1 MKVTLSLL
9 LCGLTFLNTIAQT
22 TQLTNESDSMAYC
35 IGILMGS
42 SISSAGIDDINDE
55 VFMKAVNDA
64 LAKKDP
70 AISPDDANLFMNM
83 YMGRQMAKVAQKNLE
98 EGQAFLSAKAK
109 EEGVVRLPSG
119 LLYRIIQ
126 QGSGVSP
133 VDTSFVTVHY
143 TGKLIDGSVFDSSV
157 ERGEPAQF
165 PVNGVIPGWT
175 EALKLMKPGAKWE
188 LYLPPDLAYGDRGNR
203 SIAPNSVL
211 IFDVEL
217 ISVE

>member
-9 LCGLTFLNTIAQT
+9 LFGLTFFNTIAQT
-22 TQLTNESDSMAYC
+22 AQLTNESDSVAYC

-70 AISPDDANLFMNM
+70 VISPEEANLFMNM
-83 YMGRQMAKVAQKNLE
+83 FMGRQMEKMAQKNLE

-126 QGSGVSP
+126 QGSGASP

-143 TGKLIDGSVFDSSV
+143 TGKLMDGSVFDSSV

-188 LYLPPDLAYGDRGNR
+188 LYLPPDLAYGEKGNR